1 MDVSEF
7 VVAALLLELTPG
19 PNMAYLATLSL
30 TRGRIPGLVAT
41 IGVAFGLAVHAIFA
55 ALGAAVLIQQF
66 PLIYEALRWIGVAY
80 LLFLAWEGWQ
90 TQAETSPGR
99 ADLRRTAGPLLLR
112 GFLSNVF
119 NPKSIIFFVSVV
131 PRFVETES
139 GALAI
144 PIQMAVLGC
153 LYVGIATMVHATIV
167 VMAVQLKPLLID
179 GKRRDITRRALS
191 VALAFVAVWLAWTT
205 RR

>member
-7 VVAALLLELTPG
+7 VVAALLLELTLG

-30 TRGRIPGLVAT
+30 TRGRVPSLVAT
-41 IGVAFGLAVHAIFA
+41 IGVAFGLAVHAILA

-66 PLIYEALRWIGVAY
+66 PMVYEALRWIGVAY

-90 TQAETSPGR
+90 TQAETSPVR
-99 ADLRRTAGPLLLR
+99 VDLLSTAGPLFLR

-139 GALAI
+139 GALSTPVQI
-144 PIQMAVLGC
+144 AVLGS
-153 LYVGIATMVHATIV
+153 LYVAIATMVHATIV
-167 VMAVQLKPLLID
+167 AMAVQLKPWLID
-179 GKRRDITRRALS
+179 GQRRDITRRALS
-191 VALAFVAVWLAWTT
+191 GALALVAVWLAWTT